1 MNLPRERSIL
11 DQALAFPEHAG
22 IMSQAT
28 ALTRHGAG
36 DFSLLGTQKT
46 PIEKTELRGITL
58 PQLEQL
64 DDFIEMHADEH
75 GVLHGWLDR
84 KGQPLHKDRINL
96 YDVVKY
102 VVKPATKEHK
112 CSYVELV
119 APAGTS
125 SQRPKWFVSHWW
137 GEPVK
142 DFIKA
147 LKNHAEVR
155 GLASTDA
162 YWVCAYANNQHDLG
176 SEIPAD
182 PTDSAFFK
190 AMQESEVNA
199 LSTHGQNCTSRRR
212 YDI

>member
-1 MNLPRERSIL
+1 
-11 DQALAFPEHAG
+11 
-22 IMSQAT
+22 MSQDAT
-28 ALTRHGAG
+28 LPRHGAA
-36 DFSLLGTQKT
+36 DFSRLGTQKT

-64 DDFIEMHADEH
+64 DDFIERHADEH

-147 LKNHAEVR
+147 LKNHAKVR

-162 YWVCAYANNQHDLG
+162 YWVCAYANNQHDLDAD
-176 SEIPAD
+176 IPDD
-182 PTDSAFFK
+182 PKQSAFFK
-190 AMQESEVNA
+190 AMQLCKVSGTTEHS
-199 LSTHGQNCTSRRR
+199 LR
-212 YDI
+212 YGVASQCPAAQCVQ

>member
-1 MNLPRERSIL
+1 MEENSIHYSFASL
-11 DQALAFPEHAG
+11 GTKLTWHEAPARHA
-22 IMSQAT
+22 A
-28 ALTRHGAG
+28 AA
-36 DFSLLGTQKT
+36 DFSVLGTQKT

-64 DDFIEMHADEH
+64 DDFIERHADEH
-75 GVLHGWLDR
+75 GVLNGWLDR
-84 KGQPLHKDRINL
+84 EGQPLHKDRINL

-102 VVKPATKEHK
+102 VVKPATEEHK

-147 LKNHAEVR
+147 LKEHARVR
-155 GLASTDA
+155 
-162 YWVCAYANNQHDLG
+162 
-176 SEIPAD
+176 IP
-182 PTDSAFFK
+182 
-190 AMQESEVNA
+190 
-199 LSTHGQNCTSRRR
+199 TSRVPPLSEWGHSGTEWDHRLPESGELWR
-212 YDI
+212 HDHIVAVPSLNLG

>member
-1 MNLPRERSIL
+1 
-11 DQALAFPEHAG
+11 
-22 IMSQAT
+22 MSQAA
-28 ALTRHGAG
+28 ALVRQGAA

-64 DDFIEMHADEH
+64 DDFIDRQANVF
-75 GVLHGWLDR
+75 GVLHGWGLDR

-102 VVKPATKEHK
+102 VVKPATKEQQ

-119 APAGTS
+119 APAGTT

-142 DFIKA
+142 DFIAA
-147 LKNHAEVR
+147 LKNHAEMR
-155 GLASTDA
+155 GLAKTDA
-162 YWVCAYANNQHDLG
+162 YWVCAYASGWEAIGQTPESG
-176 SEIPAD
+176 
-182 PTDSAFFK
+182 TDSR
-190 AMQESEVNA
+190 V
-199 LSTHGQNCTSRRR
+199 R
-212 YDI
+212 

>member
-1 MNLPRERSIL
+1 MAVPGGFGLLSLEPVGPLKL
-11 DQALAFPEHAG
+11 DAQEVGRRLQAVVARRLQAAFRRLRRPP
-22 IMSQAT
+22 
-28 ALTRHGAG
+28 AG

-46 PIEKTELRGITL
+46 PIEKTEFRGITL

-64 DDFIEMHADEH
+64 DDFIDRHADEH

-84 KGQPLHKDRINL
+84 EGQPLHKNRINL

-119 APAGTS
+119 APAGSS
-125 SQRPKWFVSHWW
+125 SQKPKWFVSHWW

-147 LKNHAEVR
+147 LKNHATVR
-155 GLASTDA
+155 GLKKTDA
-162 YWVCAYANNQHDLG
+162 YWVCAYA
-176 SEIPAD
+176 
-182 PTDSAFFK
+182 TD
-190 AMQESEVNA
+190 
-199 LSTHGQNCTSRRR
+199 C
-212 YDI
+212 